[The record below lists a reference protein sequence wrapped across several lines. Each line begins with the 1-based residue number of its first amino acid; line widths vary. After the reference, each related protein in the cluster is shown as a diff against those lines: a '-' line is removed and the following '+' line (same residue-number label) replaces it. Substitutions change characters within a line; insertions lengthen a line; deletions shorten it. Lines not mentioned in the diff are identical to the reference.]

1 MTCSIWSAL
10 AAKKSS
16 VSQRLGRGAHALVQK
31 HPSDLFRERRAARLA
46 RQNDFDAALLQKR
59 AHGGDLRG
67 LARAVYAFKGDEFS
81 PCAHFFFPL

>member
-1 MTCSIWSAL
+1 MVGPRG
-10 AAKKSS
+10 KKE
-16 VSQRLGRGAHALVQK
+16 QRLGRGAHALVQK
-31 HPSDLFRERRAARLA
+31 HPADLFRERRAARLA

-81 PCAHFFFPL
+81 PCAHCFFPL